1 MELVNR
7 NVVIINP
14 KQPFLEWVNSD
25 PTLSSPVSMEYLQ
38 QDCTAVLVP
47 DQYGLEDMVD
57 YLEPFKP
64 SLFELELEGWNL
76 DPATWPVERT
86 NEVFDAWFELEAHSM
101 VWDAADAPIEKEG
114 NGQDIDLT
122 GTWHVVS
129 SPDFDDDYLYM
140 ETTPYVRLQQDGAE
154 VSGEFHIG
162 LITGS
167 LFGRMEGNRILFSF
181 EGMDEMEPVN
191 GAGIITLQE
200 GRLIFQL
207 LLHLGDEFTFEC
219 ELVEDSDL

>member
-1 MELVNR
+1 MELINR
-7 NVVIINP
+7 NVVIIKP

-25 PTLSSPVSMEYLQ
+25 PTLLPPVSMEYLH
-38 QDCTAVLVP
+38 QDCTAILVT
-47 DQYGLEDMVD
+47 DLYSLQDALD
-57 YLEPFKP
+57 YLQPFKP

-76 DPATWPVERT
+76 DPATWPAERT
-86 NEVFDAWFELEAHSM
+86 NEVFDAWFELEVHSM
-101 VWDAADAPIEKEG
+101 VWDIVDAPIEKEG
-114 NGQDIDLT
+114 NGQTMNLT

-129 SPDFDDDYLYM
+129 SPDFDDDYLSM
-140 ETTPYVRLQQDGAE
+140 ETTPYVRLRQDGAE

-167 LFGRMEGNRILFSF
+167 LSGRLDGNRILLSF

-191 GAGIITLQE
+191 GAGSITLQD

-207 LLHLGDEFTFEC
+207 LFHLGDEFIFEC